1 MLVVVVVN
9 VSTDERRNC
18 GGMGK
23 VSRCGSC
30 STIAVQFSLL
40 LLLLSILDYMEMT
53 NNSETFYAP
62 SNCFTGIFLQF
73 DQHVQACSAMLSAVM
88 QCSTP

>member
-1 MLVVVVVN
+1 MLVVVVN

-18 GGMGK
+18 GGLGK
-23 VSRCGSC
+23 VSRSGFC

-40 LLLLSILDYMEMT
+40 LFLLSILDYMEMT

-62 SNCFTGIFLQF
+62 SNCFTGVFLQF
-73 DQHVQACSAMLSAVM
+73 NRHVQACSAMLSAVT